1 MLMWSTSTLT
11 SLVLQISTSEEVF
24 VSSVSLMCCCAK
36 FVSVWTRST
45 GCRSAWSSWDWGRN
59 QDEIILHCVCLFLC
73 FCYLLGSKYRN
84 IVSKTSSNSRE
95 NNSTKME
102 FLILVSAITEFSN
115 ERWVRSGVEVSGWL
129 CCLHQAAGAARQG
142 RETWWKQLTLLL
154 SVVECG
160 LACLGWYNGTLYFTI
175 VLTLYWVKIM
185 NGMAEKIYT

>member
-129 CCLHQAAGAARQG
+129 CCLHQAGAARQAG
-142 RETWWKQLTLLL
+142 QRDVMETADSLLL
-154 SVVECG
+154 SS
-160 LACLGWYNGTLYFTI
+160 
-175 VLTLYWVKIM
+175 WV
-185 NGMAEKIYT
+185 

>member
-24 VSSVSLMCCCAK
+24 VSSVSLICCSAK

-45 GCRSAWSSWDWGRN
+45 GCRSVWSSWDWGRN

-115 ERWVRSGVEVSGWL
+115 ERWVRSGVEEWRCRADCVVYIKPG
-129 CCLHQAAGAARQG
+129 QPGRQG

-154 SVVECG
+154 SR
-160 LACLGWYNGTLYFTI
+160 
-175 VLTLYWVKIM
+175 WV
-185 NGMAEKIYT
+185 